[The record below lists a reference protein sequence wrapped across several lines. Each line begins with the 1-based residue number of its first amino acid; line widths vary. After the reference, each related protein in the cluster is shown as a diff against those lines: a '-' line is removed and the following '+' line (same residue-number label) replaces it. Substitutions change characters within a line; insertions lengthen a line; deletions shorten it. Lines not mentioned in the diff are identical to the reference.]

1 MFHSRSEYVRDKQEP
16 KNNILDYYV
25 LLLKCLK
32 L

>member
-16 KNNILDYYV
+16 EKNILDYYV